1 MRNRLLMLAK
11 RGALLIGVLLLGV
24 IGVRVFDSQRGAPLA
39 PWHTHAPHELK
50 AEAID
55 RTDWAGYLKA
65 EDEAFAQM
73 RKEVTDKLTT
83 DEQLP
88 SNRYFAG
95 SPTIPGS
102 FAQDWNR
109 SYELEPA
116 GAPDRRI
123 KPAAP

>member
-1 MRNRLLMLAK
+1 M
-11 RGALLIGVLLLGV
+11 RGALLIGVLLIGV
-24 IGVRVFDSQRGAPLA
+24 IGVRIFDSQRGAPLA
-39 PWHTHAPHELK
+39 PWRTLAP
-50 AEAID
+50 